1 MDPLTISALIALA
14 PTVAGM
20 PWGEIFNGTKF
31 TTDGW
36 HGWTSAEKNAFMVDG
51 IEKGFKF
58 SKTKEGSNYSPRDY
72 FWQMVQPF
80 IFRDQEKTWQG
91 FYEANKLS
99 IDTFIAEPEKSNG
112 FSFYE
117 KAPVEAKLK
126 ELVSNVLENKTIIYG
141 AIGLVLLWIVSL
153 VVKMTKK

>member
-58 SKTKEGSNYSPRDY
+58 SKQRGSKLFAPRLFLANGTTFY
-72 FWQMVQPF
+72 FSRSRKNMARF
-80 IFRDQEKTWQG
+80 
-91 FYEANKLS
+91 L
-99 IDTFIAEPEKSNG
+99 
-112 FSFYE
+112 
-117 KAPVEAKLK
+117 
-126 ELVSNVLENKTIIYG
+126 
-141 AIGLVLLWIVSL
+141 
-153 VVKMTKK
+153 